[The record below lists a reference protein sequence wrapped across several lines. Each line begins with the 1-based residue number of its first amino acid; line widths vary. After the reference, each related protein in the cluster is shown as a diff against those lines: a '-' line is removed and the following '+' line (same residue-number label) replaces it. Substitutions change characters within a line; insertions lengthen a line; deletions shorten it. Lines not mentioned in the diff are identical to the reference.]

1 MKTPPTHDEDNE
13 TRAIYRTG
21 FGDIGIVLIAAFCT
35 LAFILMMVLPS
46 PIAKYEKAKAQHEK
60 DEAQTAQAARQQEI
74 KQEINKAVATGE
86 VSVGIAA
93 KKP

>member
-1 MKTPPTHDEDNE
+1 MKTPPTHDEDDE
-13 TRAIYRTG
+13 TRAIYRTS

-46 PIAKYEKAKAQHEK
+46 PIAKYEKAKAQADLAE
-60 DEAQTAQAARQQEI
+60 RQKVLNAPI
-74 KQEINKAVATGE
+74 PGGE

>member
-1 MKTPPTHDEDNE
+1 MTTPPASDEDNE
-13 TRAIYRTG
+13 TRAIYRIG

-35 LAFILMMVLPS
+35 VAFILMMVLPS

-60 DEAQTAQAARQQEI
+60 DQAKEEAQTAQAAHQ
-74 KQEINKAVATGE
+74 QEINKAVATGE